1 MPYDVPSQ
9 INFNFDTPTLVRTAT
24 SMLIADVRCL
34 EAPKAGVFS
43 AGTYE
48 KCRYAAIVLPSEFG
62 QATINQLDEV
72 LEPKISK
79 LTPDISHENKHY
91 FVDEKFDPEND
102 FYIYTIV
109 IPQKNMQGD
118 FTGKYIQAYLKINI
132 ESLTISNDIKP
143 EEQSLEMHS
152 ILLRL
157 LQHAGFTGQMDD
169 TKDIYVEGG
178 QIGGFIYILTYE
190 NGKPVADFQ
199 KITP

>member
-1 MPYDVPSQ
+1 MPYDVPPQ
-9 INFNFDTPTLVRTAT
+9 RDFNFATSALVRTANTAT
-24 SMLIADVRCL
+24 SMLIADVRCP
-34 EAPKAGVFS
+34 EAPEAGTFS

-72 LEPKISK
+72 LEPEISQ

-91 FVDEKFDPEND
+91 FVAENFDSEND

-132 ESLTISNDIKP
+132 KSLTISNNKKP
-143 EEQSLEMHS
+143 EEQSLEIHS

-157 LQHAGFTGQMDD
+157 LQDAGFTGQMDD

-178 QIGGFIYILTYE
+178 QIGDFIYTLKY
-190 NGKPVADFQ
+190 
-199 KITP
+199 